1 MAQKLSINRINPT
14 PATAVDLS
22 TKQDKLTSANAGNGI
37 DITTDASGK
46 VTITNN
52 ATARVD
58 NQTTQLNASDQIQV
72 KAVLNKANAG
82 QFLGVWYDSDDNLPE
97 NLDSNTIYISY

>member
-14 PATAVDLS
+14 PATAVDLA

-37 DITTDASGK
+37 DITTDAFGK

-58 NQTTQLNASDQIQV
+58 NQTTQLNTSDQIQV

-82 QFLGVWYDSDDNLPE
+82 QFLGVWYDSGDNLPE
-97 NLDSNTIYISY
+97 NLDANTIYISY